1 MKNQKKL
8 FENVS
13 GNQFKLI
20 TESVT
25 ETIPKADL
33 VREGLKKIF
42 ANGNKE
48 ISYQQIANVGMGYIK
63 DVTTA
68 RKCALQESVDL
79 APSYGYTPDDN
90 NQKFVKEVDIS
101 PEKIETPEES
111 REVQIGKEIIK
122 LITSN
127 EGIGEPESGQQEV
140 NIETILALAKELIKI
155 HSSNGPAAKP
165 GNGTKPLSGWD
176 TLQLKSH

>member
-8 FENVS
+8 FENIS

-25 ETIPKADL
+25 ETIEKADL
-33 VREGLKKIF
+33 VRAGLKKVF
-42 ANGNKE
+42 ANGGKE

-68 RKCALQESVDL
+68 RKCALQESINL

-90 NQKFVKEVDIS
+90 KQKFVKEVDVS
-101 PEKIETPEES
+101 PEETETQEEG

-127 EGIGEPESGQQEV
+127 EGIGEPETGQQEV
-140 NIETILALAKELIKI
+140 NIETILALAKELIEM
-155 HSSNGPAAKP
+155 HSSNGPVAKP
-165 GNGTKPLSGWD
+165 GTGSKPLSGWD